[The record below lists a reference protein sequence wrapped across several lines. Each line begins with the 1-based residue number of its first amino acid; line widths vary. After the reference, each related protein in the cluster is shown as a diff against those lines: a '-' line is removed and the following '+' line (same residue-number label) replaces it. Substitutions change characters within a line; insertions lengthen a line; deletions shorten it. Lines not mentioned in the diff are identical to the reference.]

1 MIKALKEFTI
11 PFIGLKAEKHYFDY
25 QIDKKFF
32 EYFEYDD
39 FNDVNIKAELV
50 FEKKSTFLELYFEIV
65 GGVNVNCDITN
76 EPYDQMVEGEFKLV
90 VNFGDVYNDEFE
102 DILIIPHG
110 EYELNVAQYI
120 YELIIL
126 SMPAKRVHPGV
137 EDGTLNSDI
146 LKRLEELSPKSL
158 GEKEKTSEEI
168 DPRWNTL
175 KKLLT
180 DK

>member
-102 DILIIPHG
+102 DILIIPH
-110 EYELNVAQYI
+110 
-120 YELIIL
+120 
-126 SMPAKRVHPGV
+126 
-137 EDGTLNSDI
+137 
-146 LKRLEELSPKSL
+146 
-158 GEKEKTSEEI
+158 
-168 DPRWNTL
+168 
-175 KKLLT
+175 
-180 DK
+180 